1 MGKLCDRMGQYGTM
15 ESLKDDLYGDAIS
28 LWGMK
33 PVEDADPYGAAGNL
47 YLFSNEYG
55 NGEYCV
61 YFRDNMFAVNAYE
74 MSFVREGVMRYRHAE
89 HLTAVYYE
97 DISDF
102 QQIGDDGAAPGAVSS
117 YIAEEGAEYVAH
129 LRPGGHVK
137 ATSITISPD
146 YYRDYLSARFGEI
159 PDIRH
164 AFSPVDG
171 RRDIPELVA
180 LFKRIRAYRGKGM
193 AADMFYEGT
202 VSEAL
207 ALVLKKAAELESD
220 AGAGT
225 ALPEADRRAI
235 EAVDS
240 HIRAHLA
247 EGLANDEL
255 ASVACMRLTKF
266 KQAFRQVYA
275 MTPQSY
281 VTALRIERA
290 SKLLRETDLP
300 VASIARE
307 VGYGKPGAFALA
319 FRRRTGTTPTEF
331 RGWG

>member
-1 MGKLCDRMGQYGTM
+1 MPAARQPRLEPKNPENRPALSIGT
-15 ESLKDDLYGDAIS
+15 
-28 LWGMK
+28 
-33 PVEDADPYGAAGNL
+33 GAFG
-47 YLFSNEYG
+47 
-55 NGEYCV
+55 
-61 YFRDNMFAVNAYE
+61 
-74 MSFVREGVMRYRHAE
+74 
-89 HLTAVYYE
+89 T
-97 DISDF
+97 
-102 QQIGDDGAAPGAVSS
+102 GAP
-117 YIAEEGAEYVAH
+117 
-129 LRPGGHVK
+129 LRPAK
-137 ATSITISPD
+137 DWA
-146 YYRDYLSARFGEI
+146 
-159 PDIRH
+159 
-164 AFSPVDG
+164 
-171 RRDIPELVA
+171 
-180 LFKRIRAYRGKGM
+180 RIRAMTTNENG
-193 AADMFYEGT
+193 YELLDSGGGRKLERFGR
-202 VSEAL
+202 VVL
-207 ALVLKKAAELESD
+207 ARPCAQAVWRP
-220 AGAGT
+220 